1 MNRFFSL
8 KWMNEIEYNAV
19 VNFFGNH
26 IVNEM
31 MVMIEVEKEDDG
43 VDIEER
49 GEED

>member
-1 MNRFFSL
+1 
-8 KWMNEIEYNAV
+8 MNEIEYNAV

-31 MVMIEVEKEDDG
+31 MENIRMVMIEVEKEDDG